1 MPALI
6 IIPTPLVVDLL
17 EVMMVISVLA
27 LIKGSLEAIA
37 EAEAIIGVEAEVVV
51 AEVLILILI
60 AHIYNYINCP

>member
-6 IIPTPLVVDLL
+6 IIPIPLVVDLL

-51 AEVLILILI
+51 AEVRILIVI
-60 AHIYNYINCP
+60 AHI

>member
-1 MPALI
+1 MRFKMPDLI

-51 AEVLILILI
+51 AEVLILFVI
-60 AHIYNYINCP
+60 AHI

>member
-37 EAEAIIGVEAEVVV
+37 EAEAIIGVEAEEVV
-51 AEVLILILI
+51 AEVLILIVI
-60 AHIYNYINCP
+60 AHI

>member
-1 MPALI
+1 MRFKMPALI
-6 IIPTPLVVDLL
+6 IIPIPLVVDLL

-51 AEVLILILI
+51 AEVLILFVI
-60 AHIYNYINCP
+60 AHI

>member
-1 MPALI
+1 MRFKMPALI

-17 EVMMVISVLA
+17 EVMVVISVLA

-51 AEVLILILI
+51 AEVLVVIVI
-60 AHIYNYINCP
+60 AHI

>member
-17 EVMMVISVLA
+17 EVMVVISVLA

-37 EAEAIIGVEAEVVV
+37 EAEAIIGVEAEEVV
-51 AEVLILILI
+51 AEVLILIVI
-60 AHIYNYINCP
+60 AHI